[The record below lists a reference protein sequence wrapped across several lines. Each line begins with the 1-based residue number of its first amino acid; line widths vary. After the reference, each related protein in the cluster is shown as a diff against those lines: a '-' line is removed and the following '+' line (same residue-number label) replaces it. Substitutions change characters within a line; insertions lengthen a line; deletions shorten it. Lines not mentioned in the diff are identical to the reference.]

1 MSKNGN
7 ITIKDIAAQCGVGLG
22 TVSRAI
28 NGKPGVKDEVRR
40 KILNFVN
47 EIGWRNSS
55 LLGDLNRE
63 EKSKLIVFVSSLHP
77 LFDRL
82 TVNDI
87 FANLLERCAAE
98 GYETLI
104 MLEGRKDA
112 LKRCLQIK
120 PYAVIQFGSYENFCE
135 DEKVLLKAG
144 IRVISIAECL
154 NYAGVILHPDHYH
167 AGRKMAKTLLKAGH
181 SKIGVVCGMGENK
194 HLSSLEQLPS
204 LRLKRFIGGVLDA
217 HPAFNLSEELVSD
230 NFGNPDGLM
239 SVMKSS
245 GITAWICDEIRSCA
259 LFFSCAYKLGLRVPE
274 ALSVISLAPADGNI
288 IFPVDVARLSE
299 DGQRA
304 EKVMELLKSE
314 EFPERGEFVF
324 KGILCKG
331 ESIANIK

>member
-40 KILNFVN
+40 KILNFIN
-47 EIGWRNSS
+47 EIGWRSSS

-63 EKSKLIVFVSSLHP
+63 AKSKLIVFVSSLHP

-87 FANLLERCAAE
+87 FANLLERCSAE

-104 MLEGRKDA
+104 MFEGRKDA
-112 LKRCLQIK
+112 LRRCRQIK

-135 DEKVLLKAG
+135 DEKELLELG
-144 IRVISIAECL
+144 IRVISIAESS
-154 NYAGVILHPDHYH
+154 NYAGVILHPDHFY

-181 SKIGVVCGMGENK
+181 SKIGLVCGMGERK
-194 HLSSLEQLPS
+194 HIASLEQLSS

-217 HPAFNLSEELVSD
+217 HPEFNMTENLVSD
-230 NFGNPDGLM
+230 NFGDPAELM
-239 SVMKSS
+239 ELMKKS
-245 GITAWICDEIRSCA
+245 GISAWICDEIRSCA

-274 ALSVISLAPADGNI
+274 ALSVVSLAPAGGNI
-288 IFPVDVARLSE
+288 IFPVDIARVSE

-304 EKVMELLKSE
+304 EKVMELLHAE
-314 EFPERGEFVF
+314 EFPLREEYVF
-324 KGILCKG
+324 KGVFHKG
-331 ESIANIK
+331 ESITKIN